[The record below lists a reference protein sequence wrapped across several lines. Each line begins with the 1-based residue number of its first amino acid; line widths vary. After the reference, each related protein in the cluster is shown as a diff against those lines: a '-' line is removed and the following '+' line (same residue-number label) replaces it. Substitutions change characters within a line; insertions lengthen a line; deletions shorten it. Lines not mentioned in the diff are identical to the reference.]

1 MQMGMEGGFF
11 QKLSDMKARGVGIS
25 VLSGGQCGLA
35 TNTKQACGCF
45 RAVGFCEFGGDLD
58 KVLAEILND
67 APMDRHQRGLGTNR
81 QDERR
86 DAPIDVSGV

>member
-1 MQMGMEGGFF
+1 M
-11 QKLSDMKARGVGIS
+11 
-25 VLSGGQCGLA
+25 A

-67 APMDRHQRGLGTNR
+67 AQWIGISAVWGQTVKMNAGMLQLT
-81 QDERR
+81 
-86 DAPIDVSGV
+86 